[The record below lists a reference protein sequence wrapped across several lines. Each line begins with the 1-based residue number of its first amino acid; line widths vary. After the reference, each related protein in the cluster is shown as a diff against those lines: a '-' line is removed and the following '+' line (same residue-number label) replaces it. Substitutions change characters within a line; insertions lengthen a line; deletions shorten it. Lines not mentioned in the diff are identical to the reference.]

1 MLTRSPRLPGEAR
14 LRYLDA
20 EFDILE
26 SGDFVMCAVT
36 GTKIPIQELR
46 YWSVDR
52 QEAYKDAD
60 AALEGWKEHQATS
73 SIEE

>member
-20 EFDILE
+20 DFDILE
-26 SGDFVMCAVT
+26 AGDYVMCAIT
-36 GTKIPIQELR
+36 GSKIPLEMLR

-52 QEAYKDAD
+52 QEAYKDAE
-60 AALEGWKEHQATS
+60 AATQAWQLAEPGTD
-73 SIEE
+73 EA